1 MSPNTPRYPRD
12 VSDVVR
18 AGLCTS
24 CGLCESIAG
33 SDCIKMTLNSNGFMR
48 PRVVSRVDDDVNRTI
63 MSVCPGRT
71 VTGPGTSSDG
81 YTDDRWGPI
90 RELRRSWSAEPAVR
104 HHGAAGGTLTALG
117 RYLLAVGE
125 VDAVVHV
132 KASQDIPW
140 QTDSVV
146 STTPDEVMDSAQSR
160 YGPAAPLIHVNRLLD
175 EGKRFAVIAKPCD
188 VTAIR
193 ALGRVDARVRTQIPY
208 LLTIFCGGIHHVNI
222 PRQIIRHHGVDES
235 DVAVFRYRGDGWPG
249 PTRVETKSGERHD
262 ISYQKTWLE
271 PAPWTYDMQ
280 FRCKICPDAIGE
292 NGDVAA
298 PDGWVLREGKA
309 VHDEAPGVNATL
321 IRTARGEELM
331 SNAISAGYL
340 QAASLTLEELGQ
352 MHVDH
357 RPRKLGWP
365 AAQAALVLL
374 RQPHLKIRGYRLL
387 RTLRAAG
394 VALTNQQFTGTVK
407 RIRRGDNHEGMG

>member
-1 MSPNTPRYPRD
+1 MNSNIPRYPRD
-12 VSDVVR
+12 VSEVVR

-48 PRVVSRVDDDVNRTI
+48 PRVISRVDADVNRTI
-63 MSVCPGRT
+63 MSVCPGRG
-71 VTGPGTSSDG
+71 VTGPATSPDG
-81 YTDDRWGPI
+81 HNDDRWGPI
-90 RELRRSWSAEPAVR
+90 RDLRRSWSTEPQVR
-104 HHGAAGGTLTALG
+104 HHAAAGGTLTALG

-125 VDAVVHV
+125 VDAIVHV
-132 KASQDIPW
+132 KASRDIPW
-140 QTDSVV
+140 QTLSVV

-175 EGKRFAVIAKPCD
+175 DGKRFAVIAKPCD

-193 ALGRVDARVRTQIPY
+193 ALGRVDARVSAQIPY
-208 LLTIFCGGIHHVNI
+208 LLTIFCGGIHHVNV
-222 PRQIIRHHGVDES
+222 PRQIISHHGVNES
-235 DVAVFRYRGDGWPG
+235 DVAIFRYRGDGWPG
-249 PTRVETKSGERHD
+249 PTRVETKSGERYD

-292 NGDVAA
+292 NGDIAA
-298 PDGWVLREGKA
+298 PDGWVLRNGKA
-309 VHDEAPGVNATL
+309 AHDEAPGVNATV
-321 IRTARGEELM
+321 IRTAQGAALM
-331 SNAISAGYL
+331 NKAIAAEYL
-340 QAASLTLEELGQ
+340 QTASLTLEELGQ
-352 MHVDH
+352 MHINH

-374 RQPHLKIRGYRLL
+374 RQPRLQIRRYRLL
-387 RTLRAAG
+387 RTVLAAG
-394 VALTNQQFTGTVK
+394 MALTRQQFTGTLT
-407 RIRRGDNHEGMG
+407 RIKRGDNREAIK